1 VKQVPCGFHTWFLPF
16 YITYATRC
24 TCRLASLTSETS
36 FQLDNKFSARTMS
49 KLGEIKPNF
58 KSIIVDVF
66 IANEKQPMERILQLL
81 ELFWMQL
88 LLRVLLT
95 Q

>member
-1 VKQVPCGFHTWFLPF
+1 
-16 YITYATRC
+16 
-24 TCRLASLTSETS
+24 
-36 FQLDNKFSARTMS
+36 MS